1 MSALSCQ
8 LDVFL
13 SRSRRLVL
21 EWVWYFT
28 ELDQAHV
35 EGTGTETQAS
45 IDRLEAHGCAA
56 PKLTADG

>member
-1 MSALSCQ
+1 
-8 LDVFL
+8 
-13 SRSRRLVL
+13 LVL